1 MGAVEECRT
10 CRYRVESA
18 CHQGPPGILM
28 GQLRVW
34 PTIFMTDRCG
44 RWRATQEVED
54 AEWEAEKKEWEE
66 KRAAERP
73 WWRFW
78 R

>member
-1 MGAVEECRT
+1 MGAVEQCWN
-10 CRYRVESA
+10 CRYRVKSA
-18 CHQGPPGILM
+18 CHWGPPGLMM
-28 GQLRVW
+28 GQPRVW
-34 PTIFMTDRCG
+34 PTPFLSDWCG

-54 AEWEAEKKEWEE
+54 AEWEAEKAEW
-66 KRAAERP
+66 KKQLGP

>member
-1 MGAVEECRT
+1 MGAVELCAN
-10 CRYRVESA
+10 CRYRENSICRA
-18 CHQGPPGILM
+18 HPPGLVM
-28 GQLRVW
+28 GQMRVW
-34 PTIFMTDRCG
+34 PTVFQTDWCG
-44 RWRATQEVED
+44 EWRVTQEVED